1 MRISAV
7 SGQCR
12 PPKTNFKGEKKEYEN
27 PIERKTERNLS
38 ILGTIGGSLAAGAA
52 SAGIATCFI
61 DSAAKNRY
69 TKAGIVGGIVAALIM
84 ALTLPAKLYDTK
96 VSSFAREKEMDV
108 FSRDREVKSNLLG
121 EIDSQVKNED
131 VPLEQKIDAFAQ
143 FQMAAKGNGLLVK
156 RS

>member
-1 MRISAV
+1 MRIAAISN
-7 SGQCR
+7 QCR
-12 PPKTNFKGEKKEYEN
+12 PPKTNFMGEKKEYEN

-38 ILGTIGGSLAAGAA
+38 ILGTVGGSLAAGAV

-61 DSAAKNRY
+61 NSASKNRY
-69 TKAGIVGGIVAALIM
+69 AKAGIIGGIVAAVIM

-96 VSSFAREKEMDV
+96 VSSFTREKEMDV

-121 EIDSQVKNED
+121 EINNQVKDGD

-143 FQMAAKGNGLLVK
+143 FQMAANGNGLLVK